1 MSVFPH
7 KDNEVSWQ
15 RDFAVSTTKILKCIK
30 KIILFYLLVIVCCDV
45 GVTAHQP
52 SAKLRQQDGV
62 RKLDRN
68 EGILS
73 EIVLKF
79 YSLKN

>member
-1 MSVFPH
+1 MVVGNVAF
-7 KDNEVSWQ
+7 NNQNFEVH
-15 RDFAVSTTKILKCIK
+15 LK